1 MNYQNTL
8 KLINMKTLNYKRITR
23 YFGYILLVAGFFS
36 CSETKI
42 KNDPNCG
49 QWILGYSNDNNW
61 SRQAIICDS
70 LQMVS
75 NKEAYV
81 YVKGIKT
88 HIFAEQLYPMFMPC
102 N

>member
-1 MNYQNTL
+1 MINF
-8 KLINMKTLNYKRITR
+8 KLLNKAR
-23 YFGYILLVAGFFS
+23 YCGYILLVAGLFS
-36 CSETKI
+36 CAETKP

>member
-1 MNYQNTL
+1 MRNF
-8 KLINMKTLNYKRITR
+8 KLLTKKR
-23 YFGYILLVAGFFS
+23 YCGYILLVAGLFS
-36 CSETKI
+36 CSETKP

-49 QWILGYSNDNNW
+49 QWILVYSNDSNW
-61 SRQAIICDS
+61 SKQTIICDS

-88 HIFAEQLYPMFMPC
+88 HIFVEKLYPMFIPC